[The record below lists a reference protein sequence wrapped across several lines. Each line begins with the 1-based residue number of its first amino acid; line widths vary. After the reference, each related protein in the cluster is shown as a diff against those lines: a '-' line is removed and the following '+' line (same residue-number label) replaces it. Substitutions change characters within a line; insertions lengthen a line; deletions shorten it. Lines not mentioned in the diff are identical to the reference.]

1 MIQRIRHSLAAL
13 TPQQATIVGLL
24 FIASAILAGIAL
36 WGFTTL
42 NQRRQII

>member
-1 MIQRIRHSLAAL
+1 MIQRLRLSLAVL

-24 FIASAILAGIAL
+24 FIASAILAGVAL
-36 WGFTTL
+36 WGFTTI